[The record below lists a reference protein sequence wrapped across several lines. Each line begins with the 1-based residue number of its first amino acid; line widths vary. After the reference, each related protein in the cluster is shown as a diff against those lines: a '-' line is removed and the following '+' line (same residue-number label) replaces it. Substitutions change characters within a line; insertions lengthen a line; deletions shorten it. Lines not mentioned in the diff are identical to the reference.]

1 MKNDDDL
8 KNKIELA
15 GLKGNRGLDNL
26 AKYAPLLSDASF
38 LQRINQMLDLKAVFA
53 PDPHPFPSPDDDE
66 LPPGGIPFVRM
77 VRMDG
82 TLGPWVPLPTG
93 VMDRHPHILIAGAA
107 GAGKSWTV
115 CHTIQNLTLSGFGS
129 LVLDTEGEYSNLM
142 LYLPDGLCW
151 VFDDMTFK
159 RNPLQPLPGEEQRR
173 TYGRVKRVFRETFL
187 RDGSINLLG
196 EELVSIVDAAGQVA
210 TLYSLLGQ
218 LGRAKYRLDSRRGQY
233 LESLKNRLGNIVEF
247 VSIYDCREGFD
258 IRVWLRPRCMVLRLT
273 ALSDELKDFVVNDLV
288 ATIQD
293 WTQENPGSGLRLII
307 VIDEA
312 HRFFAP
318 GKAARYD
325 LGDPILLDAARTLR
339 KRGVNLIL
347 STQVFRDL
355 PVAALANISTFL
367 IFRTSEGSCIRA
379 IGQAL
384 SLSSEQM
391 EYLPKL
397 GERRAVMKHPLIP
410 DPFIVE
416 LPELDFSQRI
426 TEQEIRER
434 MAPVLQSLRWV
445 PRSVSEESNNHN
457 ADGATGAERRRGRDM
472 ASPPKEELDYLESI
486 ARNPFVPVTERDRKL
501 GLSTYKGNKLRK
513 DFCERELIR
522 IHHVEIGK
530 RGGGIALVEVTSKG
544 WELLERYKVNVR
556 KPAGKGG
563 LIHQYWQQRLQKW
576 FLQNYPGCKATIE
589 QMVEGKAVDVGVE
602 IEGRRIAVEIMIKGE
617 EKELVNIV
625 KDLEVG
631 FDEVVIVTEDKETG
645 RSLERKIGETLGDK
659 YGRVVSIRQL
669 KEFYME
675 GAKDIGQ
682 YA

>member
-1 MKNDDDL
+1 MKNNDDL

-15 GLKGNRGLDNL
+15 GLKGNRALDNL
-26 AKYAPLLSDASF
+26 AKYAPLLSDASS
-38 LQRINQMLDLKAVFA
+38 LQSINQILDLKAAFA
-53 PDPHPFPSPDDDE
+53 SDPHPFPSPDDDA

-159 RNPLQPLPGEEQRR
+159 RNPLQPLAGEERRR

-196 EELVSIVDAAGQVA
+196 EELINIVDAAGQVA
-210 TLYSLLGQ
+210 TLHRLLGH
-218 LGRAKYRLDSRRGQY
+218 LGVARYRMDSRRGQY
-233 LESLKNRLGNIVEF
+233 LESLKNRLGNVVEF
-247 VSIYDCREGFD
+247 VSIYDCMEGFD

-293 WTQENPGSGLRLII
+293 WTQENPGLGLKLVI

-355 PVAALANISTFL
+355 PVAALANVSTFL

-384 SLSSEQM
+384 SLTSEQM

-397 GERRAVMKHPLIP
+397 GERRAVMKHPLVA

-426 TEQEIRER
+426 SEQEIRER
-434 MAPVLQSLRWV
+434 MAPILQSLRWV
-445 PRSVSEESNNHN
+445 PRNVYEEPNGQIAGGKS
-457 ADGATGAERRRGRDM
+457 GAQRRKGQGV

-501 GLSTYKGNKLRK
+501 GVSTYKGNKLRK
-513 DFCERELIR
+513 DFCEKGLIT
-522 IHHVEIGK
+522 IQHVDTGK
-530 RGGGIALVEVTSKG
+530 RGAGITLIEISDKG
-544 WELLERYKVNVR
+544 SELLQRYQVNVK

-563 LIHQYWQQRLQKW
+563 LIHQFWQHQVQRW
-576 FLQNYPGCKATIE
+576 FLENYPGCKATIE

-602 IEGRRIAVEIMIKGE
+602 IEGRKVAAEIMIKGE

-631 FDEVVIVTEDKETG
+631 FDEVVIVCEDKETG
-645 RSLERKIGETLGDK
+645 RSLQRKIGETLGER
-659 YGRVVSIRQL
+659 YCRVVSIRQL
-669 KEFYME
+669 KEFYKE
-675 GAKDIGQ
+675 EQKI
-682 YA
+682 

>member
-1 MKNDDDL
+1 MNNNDDL

-15 GLKGNRGLDNL
+15 GLKGNRGLNNL
-26 AKYAPLLSDASF
+26 AKYPPFLSDVSF
-38 LQRINQMLDLKAVFA
+38 LEELNQILDLRAAFA
-53 PDPHPFPSPDDDE
+53 PDPHPFPSPNDDA
-66 LPPGGIPFVRM
+66 LPLGGAPFSRI

-82 TLGPWVPLPTG
+82 TLGPWVPLATD
-93 VMDRHPHILIAGAA
+93 VMDRYPHILMAGAA
-107 GAGKSWTV
+107 GSGKSWTV

-129 LVLDTEGEYSNLM
+129 LILDTEGEYSNLT
-142 LYLPDGLCW
+142 LYLPEDLCW

-159 RNPLQPLPGEEQRR
+159 RNPLQPLPGEERRR
-173 TYGRVKRVFRETFL
+173 TYGRVKRVFREMFL

-196 EELVSIVDAAGQVA
+196 EKLVDMVGAGGQAA

-218 LGRAKYRLDSRRGQY
+218 LGRERYRLDSRRGQY
-233 LESLKNRLGNIVEF
+233 LESLKNRLGNVVEF
-247 VSIYDCREGFD
+247 VNIYDCREGFD
-258 IRVWLRPRCMVLRLT
+258 IRVWLRPGCIVLRLT
-273 ALSDELKDFVVNDLV
+273 ALSDELRDFVVNDLV

-293 WTQENPGSGLRLII
+293 WTQENPGLGLRLVM

-325 LGDPILLDAARTLR
+325 LGDPILIDAARTLR

-416 LPELDFSQRI
+416 IPELDFSQRI
-426 TEQEIRER
+426 SEQEIQER
-434 MAPVLQSLRWV
+434 MAPILQSLRWV
-445 PRSVSEESNNHN
+445 PRGVVEEANNDG
-457 ADGATGAERRRGRDM
+457 ADGRTGARRHKGQDV
-472 ASPPKEELDYLESI
+472 ASPPKGELDYLESI

-501 GLSTYKGNKLRK
+501 GLTTYKGNKLRK
-513 DFCERELIR
+513 DFCERGLIE
-522 IHHVEIGK
+522 IHHVDTGK
-530 RGGGIALVEVTSKG
+530 KGGITLVEITSKG
-544 WELLERYKVNVR
+544 WEMLERYKVNVK

-563 LIHQYWQQRLQKW
+563 LVHSYWAHQLQKW
-576 FLQNYPGCKATIE
+576 FMENYPGCKATIE
-589 QMVEGKAVDVGVE
+589 KMVDGKAVDVGVE
-602 IEGRRIAVEIMIKGE
+602 IEKRKIAIEIMITGSE
-617 EKELVNIV
+617 DNALVNIG

-631 FDEVVIVTEDKETG
+631 FDEVVIVCQDEKIG
-645 RSLERKIGETLGDK
+645 RSLQKKILDTFGAKNSGL
-659 YGRVVSIRQL
+659 VSIRQL
-669 KEFYME
+669 REFV
-675 GAKDIGQ
+675 I
-682 YA
+682 